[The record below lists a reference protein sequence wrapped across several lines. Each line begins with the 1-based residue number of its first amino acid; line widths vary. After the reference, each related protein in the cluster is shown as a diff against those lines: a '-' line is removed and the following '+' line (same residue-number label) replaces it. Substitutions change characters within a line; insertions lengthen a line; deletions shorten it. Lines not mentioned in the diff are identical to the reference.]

1 MSLRQLFSSIQPKL
15 NILFEEQKDVSI
27 TTTIVVP
34 VSSSFMSSPFLSQQ
48 FQQNFEL
55 FIRSFFEKL
64 FLSETVES
72 VVESRS
78 DFKEE
83 ITTEINP
90 DETQFSE
97 VLEKGNVHLKFSGQT
112 KTWPFDLHQG
122 QSSKQAFLASLTSSI
137 ERPMKKCSP
146 SEKTRCKASGL
157 SSRLKKTSRN
167 S

>member
-15 NILFEEQKDVSI
+15 NIIFEEQKDVSI

-112 KTWPFDLHQG
+112 RTLLRNLINYNDQMHISTFL
-122 QSSKQAFLASLTSSI
+122 SKQNKMEAAQYLRSL
-137 ERPMKKCSP
+137 
-146 SEKTRCKASGL
+146 L
-157 SSRLKKTSRN
+157 RLLTN
-167 S
+167 QDQNFTN

>member
-15 NILFEEQKDVSI
+15 NIIFEEQKDVSI

-34 VSSSFMSSPFLSQQ
+34 VSSSFMYSPFLSQQ

-55 FIRSFFEKL
+55 FIQSFFEKL

-97 VLEKGNVHLKFSGQT
+97 VLEKGNVHLKFSGLRHGHLT
-112 KTWPFDLHQG
+112 YIEANPLNRHFWPH
-122 QSSKQAFLASLTSSI
+122 
-137 ERPMKKCSP
+137 
-146 SEKTRCKASGL
+146 
-157 SSRLKKTSRN
+157 
-167 S
+167 